1 MTVGIVVGV
10 LAFISVV
17 VGAISYL
24 LCKKIKDTNKSKVL
38 DPIFVV
44 SKPTD
49 ILGDVHQDMSKPL
62 SNYFIASSHNT
73 YLATYQLSGKSSH
86 EAYEQALKMG
96 ARCIEIDCRNGKNGA
111 PVVTHGWFTTRI
123 PLEEVVETIKKHA
136 FVTSKYPVI
145 LSIEDQTTGE
155 QKGQVCIILNQIL
168 DKALYCPQEDH
179 QKTYLSPHN
188 LREKF
193 IPIYSKKYNVPCHKT
208 PLPQVDLKKDYNDH
222 INIDYPSAMIN
233 VSERSRK
240 ISTDKCINWAQK
252 QMVRVYPHG
261 LRIFS
266 DNFCPQSLWK
276 EGVQMVALNYQT
288 DDKYMQLN
296 QQMFAQ
302 NGKCGYILKPKE
314 LRPAQPIV

>member
-1 MTVGIVVGV
+1 MPTSCSI
-10 LAFISVV
+10 AFGMLLESGKFICSQ
-17 VGAISYL
+17 IQLYL
-24 LCKKIKDTNKSKVL
+24 CGCALCKRVQRNWTDTSERASVSAYY
-38 DPIFVV
+38 FV
-44 SKPTD
+44 
-49 ILGDVHQDMSKPL
+49 I
-62 SNYFIASSHNT
+62 
-73 YLATYQLSGKSSH
+73 
-86 EAYEQALKMG
+86 
-96 ARCIEIDCRNGKNGA
+96 
-111 PVVTHGWFTTRI
+111 
-123 PLEEVVETIKKHA
+123 
-136 FVTSKYPVI
+136 VTSKYPVI

-288 DDKYMQLN
+288 DDKYMRLN

-314 LRPAQPIV
+314 LRPAQPIVWDQTCSISADDGYFAM